1 MLAWTLV
8 GVHAL
13 AAPRWADESG
23 QPVDAG
29 VIPPVSVSNLDGF
42 QPEYAPLLDSNPIVT
57 SLTPADEFVLAT
69 TPLFVALA
77 IGFIV
82 LIGFGFLSL
91 RKDWKYDQ

>member
-1 MLAWTLV
+1 MLGWLLRSV
-8 GVHAL
+8 NYL
-13 AAPRWADESG
+13 AAPRAADESG
-23 QPVDAG
+23 QPVDDG
-29 VIPPVSVSNLDGF
+29 VIPPVSVSELDGF
-42 QPEYAPLLDSNPIVT
+42 QPEYAPLLEINPIVST
-57 SLTPADEFVLAT
+57 LTPADEFVMAT